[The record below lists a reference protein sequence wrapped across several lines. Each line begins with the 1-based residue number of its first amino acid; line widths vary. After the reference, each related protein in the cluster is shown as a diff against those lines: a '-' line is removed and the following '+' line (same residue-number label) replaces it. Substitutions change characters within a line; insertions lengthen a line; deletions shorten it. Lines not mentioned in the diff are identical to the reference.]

1 MSTIQIPRRD
11 ARLTRLDPTV
21 TPYRRLHMPVT
32 RCEDW
37 LPVIGRNDWVVFGRD
52 QYIRKRELELPAF
65 VEAKVHV
72 FLFPVD
78 AARDFIIELVRL
90 HLARICALAS
100 ARQPKVYRLR
110 QDSVTSSEE
119 RLAEIRR
126 RRS

>member
-37 LPVIGRNDWVVFGRD
+37 LPVIA
-52 QYIRKRELELPAF
+52 RKWLGGVRPRPVHPQRELELRAF
-65 VEAKVHV
+65 VKAKVHM
-72 FLFPVD
+72 FLFPAMRPPD
-78 AARDFIIELVRL
+78 YNIELV
-90 HLARICALAS
+90 RICALAS